1 MNLWNSSPFFENAL
15 TQFKNA
21 GSIMN
26 LDANIVERLS
36 KPDRALI
43 VDVPIRMDDG
53 NIKAYTGF
61 RVQYNDALGPSKG
74 GMRYSPGVTLGDA
87 AALAML
93 MTWKCALAGL
103 PLGGAK
109 GALCV
114 DPTVLSRNEL
124 QRVTRRF
131 TMELIS
137 MIGPNSDIPAPDLG
151 TNEQIMAWM
160 MDTYSQQVGVATP
173 GVVTGKP
180 ITIGGSLFRHEATG
194 RGVVYCIERAA
205 ENAGLALG
213 DDVTFAIQGFGNV
226 GAMAAKAL
234 VELGCR
240 CVAVTTSRGGIFNSL
255 GLPLDDLYEC
265 YKQNGSFLCY
275 EEAEQ
280 ITNEEL
286 MALKCDVL
294 VLAAQ
299 AGQITGENA
308 AKVQCRIL
316 AEGANGPVTMDAD
329 PVLDDK
335 GVVVI
340 PDILANA
347 GGVITSYFEWVQDL
361 QHLFWDAENIE
372 RRLRRILHKTFD
384 ETVELGRKYKVNMR
398 TAALMKGIGKVA
410 QAMLLRGLY
419 P

>member
-1 MNLWNSSPFFENAL
+1 MDLWDSPFFDNVLA
-15 TQFKNA
+15 QFRRTGEVMRLDRN
-21 GSIMN
+21 IM
-26 LDANIVERLS
+26 ERLS
-36 KPDRALI
+36 RPDRALI

-53 NIKAYTGF
+53 NVKSFTGF

-74 GMRYSPGVTLGDA
+74 GIRYAPGVTLGDA

-114 DPTVLSRNEL
+114 DPKSLSRNEL

-131 TMELIS
+131 AMELIG
-137 MIGPNSDIPAPDLG
+137 MLGPDRDIPAPDLG
-151 TNEQIMAWM
+151 TNEQIMAWI

-180 ITIGGSLFRHEATG
+180 VTIGGSLFRHEATG
-194 RGVVYCIERAA
+194 RGVVYCVERAA
-205 ENAGLALG
+205 REVGLDPG
-213 DDVTFAIQGFGNV
+213 PEVRFAVQGFGNV
-226 GAMAAKAL
+226 GAIAAKAL

-240 CVAVTTSRGGIFNSL
+240 CVAVSTSKGGVANAA

-265 YKQNGSFLCY
+265 YRKNGSFLCY
-275 EEAEQ
+275 EEGEQ
-280 ITNEEL
+280 ISNEEL
-286 MALKCDVL
+286 LGLDCDIL
-294 VLAAQ
+294 ILAAT
-299 AGQITGENA
+299 AGQVTAENA
-308 AKVQCRIL
+308 DAIRCRIL
-316 AEGANGPVTMDAD
+316 AEGANGPVTLDAD
-329 PVLDDK
+329 PILERN
-335 GVVVI
+335 GVFVI

-361 QHLFWDAENIE
+361 QHLFWDVDEIKK
-372 RRLRRILHKTFD
+372 RLRRMLIRTFD
-384 ETVELGRKYKVNMR
+384 ETLALARKYKVNMR
-398 TAALMKGIGKVA
+398 TAALMKGIGRVA

>member
-1 MNLWNSSPFFENAL
+1 MDIWESPFFENAL
-15 TQFKNA
+15 KQFNNA
-21 GSIMN
+21 GSLMN
-26 LDANIVERLS
+26 LDANIAERLA
-36 KPDRALI
+36 KPDRALV
-43 VDVPIRMDDG
+43 VDVPIRMDEG
-53 NIKAYTGF
+53 HVKAFTGF

-74 GMRYSPGVTLGDA
+74 GIRYSPDVSLGDA

-114 DPTVLSRNEL
+114 DPAALSRNEL
-124 QRVTRRF
+124 QRATRRF

-194 RGVVYCIERAA
+194 RGVAYCIEQAA
-205 ENAGLALG
+205 EGLGLEL
-213 DDVTFAIQGFGNV
+213 DEDITFAMQGFGNV
-226 GAMAAKAL
+226 GAIAAKAL
-234 VELGCR
+234 VQLGCR
-240 CVAVTTSRGGIFNSL
+240 CVGVTTSKGGVYNSK
-255 GLPLDDLYEC
+255 GLILDDLYDC
-265 YKQNGSFLCY
+265 YKMNGSFLCY
-275 EEAEQ
+275 EEADQ
-280 ITNEEL
+280 ITNQEL
-286 MALKCDVL
+286 LALDCDIL

-299 AGQITGENA
+299 ANQITGENA
-308 AKVQCRIL
+308 ANVRCRIL

-329 PVLDDK
+329 PILDDK
-335 GVVVI
+335 GIVVI

-347 GGVITSYFEWVQDL
+347 GGVITSYFEWVQDS
-361 QHLFWDAENIE
+361 QHLFWDAEDIE
-372 RRLRRILHKTFD
+372 RRLRRILNRSFD
-384 ETVELGRKYKVNMR
+384 EMVELSKKYNVNMR